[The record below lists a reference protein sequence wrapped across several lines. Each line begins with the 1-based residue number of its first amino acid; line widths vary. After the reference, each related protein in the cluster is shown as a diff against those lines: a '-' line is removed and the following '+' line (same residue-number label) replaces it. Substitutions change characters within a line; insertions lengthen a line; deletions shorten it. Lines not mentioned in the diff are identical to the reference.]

1 MKPGK
6 INIHEAKTH
15 LSRLVE
21 DVANGNEV
29 LIAKGGRAMARL
41 VPLGRDDSPR
51 RLGLLKGK
59 LRIADDFDRAGCAN
73 VGSSVELDLS
83 VEHGQLGSGRR
94 VSGLVPVDS
103 GAPEPRHMRSGH
115 EVGEVGSGHH

>member
-1 MKPGK
+1 MKPSK

-41 VPLGRDDSPR
+41 VPLGRDHTPR
-51 RLGLLKGK
+51 KSGLLKGK
-59 LRIADDFDRAGCAN
+59 LRLAEDFDRSLET
-73 VGSSVELDLS
+73 VTPL
-83 VEHGQLGSGRR
+83 
-94 VSGLVPVDS
+94 
-103 GAPEPRHMRSGH
+103 
-115 EVGEVGSGHH
+115 

>member
-15 LSRLVE
+15 LSRLIE

-51 RLGLLKGK
+51 RAGLLKGK
-59 LRIADDFDRAGCAN
+59 LRIADDFDRSLEG
-73 VGSSVELDLS
+73 VTPL
-83 VEHGQLGSGRR
+83 
-94 VSGLVPVDS
+94 
-103 GAPEPRHMRSGH
+103 
-115 EVGEVGSGHH
+115 

>member
-51 RLGLLKGK
+51 RVGLLKGK
-59 LRIADDFDRAGCAN
+59 LRIAEDFDRSLEA
-73 VGSSVELDLS
+73 LS
-83 VEHGQLGSGRR
+83 PL
-94 VSGLVPVDS
+94 
-103 GAPEPRHMRSGH
+103 
-115 EVGEVGSGHH
+115 